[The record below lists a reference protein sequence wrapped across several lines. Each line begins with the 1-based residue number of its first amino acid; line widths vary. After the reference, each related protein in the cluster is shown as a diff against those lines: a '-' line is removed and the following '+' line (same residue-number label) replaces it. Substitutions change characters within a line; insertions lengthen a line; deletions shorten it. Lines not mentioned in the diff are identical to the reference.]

1 MIGTS
6 LPGVCR
12 PFLDRMARTHHWMGL
27 TRMGQAAVEA
37 TEPIGLLLRP
47 YDRQTLTTLAFLAHD
62 HDSPLPGWRPKTGEC
77 QSRLGYMYAP
87 MRRLVERRGGDRRAV
102 RNSRQLLLL
111 LGIIRPGSSR
121 LAMRLAHM
129 HTKPREVTS
138 VAPLFEFNL
147 ERLPADLSWIPDAAK
162 QINACLLR
170 GADRTGIAAA
180 VEQTVPVQVFG
191 SEQWRQLIVDYAT
204 DPTGNAPFPGSDFV
218 LSFRWT
224 GSQLGELRTAVTTG
238 GPVPQFA
245 EATPPMLLPQPTTPR
260 TIPDRPATAVLPTT
274 APAPVWRHHTMTATP
289 FDDEPLDVAADD
301 PWLTMAPAPA
311 PAAAQTDLAE
321 NADEPAEVAVA
332 RVDADL
338 ARRRDASQHDA
349 SAVAQDALLDGFDP
363 PTAQPKPQPKS
374 KREPRYPKEVSTIGG
389 DFVKAASEGRVP
401 GLHLAG
407 RYTGVMRTNLYDAI
421 NAVWQVGE
429 YRDPDLI
436 LAALT
441 AIGQIAPSYKTLEI
455 ELRRRRGRGFGSRTD
470 VRAIVSQGA
479 ETPATPDEEAVLA
492 QIRVWA
498 AEEKAAEDAA
508 ARRAAAERDVLSALP
523 ADPRRQAGRG

>member
-1 MIGTS
+1 
-6 LPGVCR
+6 
-12 PFLDRMARTHHWMGL
+12 
-27 TRMGQAAVEA
+27 
-37 TEPIGLLLRP
+37 
-47 YDRQTLTTLAFLAHD
+47 
-62 HDSPLPGWRPKTGEC
+62 
-77 QSRLGYMYAP
+77 
-87 MRRLVERRGGDRRAV
+87 
-102 RNSRQLLLL
+102 
-111 LGIIRPGSSR
+111 
-121 LAMRLAHM
+121 
-129 HTKPREVTS
+129 
-138 VAPLFEFNL
+138 
-147 ERLPADLSWIPDAAK
+147 
-162 QINACLLR
+162 
-170 GADRTGIAAA
+170 
-180 VEQTVPVQVFG
+180 
-191 SEQWRQLIVDYAT
+191 
-204 DPTGNAPFPGSDFV
+204 
-218 LSFRWT
+218 
-224 GSQLGELRTAVTTG
+224 
-238 GPVPQFA
+238 
-245 EATPPMLLPQPTTPR
+245 
-260 TIPDRPATAVLPTT
+260 
-274 APAPVWRHHTMTATP
+274 MTATP
-289 FDDEPLDVAADD
+289 FDDEPLQVAADD

-311 PAAAQTDLAE
+311 PAAAAAQTDLAE

-338 ARRRDASQHDA
+338 ARRRDAAQHDA
-349 SAVAQDALLDGFDP
+349 PVVAQDALLDGFDP
-363 PTAQPKPQPKS
+363 PTAQPKPQPKP

-508 ARRAAAERDVLSALP
+508 ARRAAAEHDVLSALP
-523 ADPRRQAGRG
+523 AHPRRQAGRG